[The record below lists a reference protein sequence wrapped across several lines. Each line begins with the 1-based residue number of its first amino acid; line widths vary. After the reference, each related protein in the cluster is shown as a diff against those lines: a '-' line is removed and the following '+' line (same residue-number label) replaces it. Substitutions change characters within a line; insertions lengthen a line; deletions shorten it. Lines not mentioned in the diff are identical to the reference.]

1 MSHYIDRINRLR
13 AAMAESDIDAVCVS
27 IGSDLPYL
35 TGYRAHVSERPTML
49 VVTTDQQPTMVIAA
63 LEAPRVKPQPDVF
76 TVLPWEETDDP
87 MAIVSDLL
95 PSGAT
100 VAIGSQTWSRFTLDL
115 QKRQP
120 GVRWLDAE
128 PIMAGLRIIKSADE
142 IALLRAA
149 ATTVDR
155 VAADIATMR
164 FSGRTEADVSREI
177 ADRTLAAGHQSVE
190 FCIVASGPNG
200 ASPHHTASGRVMAEG
215 EAVVVDFGGYQDGYC
230 SDTTRTF
237 VIGRPPDG
245 YLAAYEVLQRAQES
259 ATAFAQP
266 GRRASEVD
274 AHARAIIADAGF
286 GDRFIHRLGHGIG
299 LDGHERPYLV
309 EGDDTIIEPGMAF
322 SIEPGIYTP
331 GEWGMRIEDIV
342 AVTASGV
349 ESLNV
354 SDRSLRTVA

>member
-1 MSHYIDRINRLR
+1 MIHFIDRMNRLR
-13 AAMAESDIDAVCVS
+13 AGMAERSIDAVCVS

-49 VVTTDQQPTMVIAA
+49 VVTADAPATMVIPA
-63 LEAPRVKPQPDVF
+63 LEAPRVKPQGDVF
-76 TVLPWEETDDP
+76 AVLPWEETDDP
-87 MAIVSDLL
+87 IGIVSDLL
-95 PSGAT
+95 PAAST

-115 QKRQP
+115 QTRKP

-128 PIMAGLRIIKSADE
+128 SVMAGLRIIKSDDE

-149 ATTVDR
+149 GATVDR
-155 VAADIATMR
+155 IAADIGTMR
-164 FSGRTEADVSREI
+164 FSRRTEADVSREI
-177 ADRTLAAGHQSVE
+177 ADRTLAAGHQSIE

-200 ASPHHTASGRVMAEG
+200 ASPHHTASDRVMAEG
-215 EAVVVDFGGYQDGYC
+215 DAVVVDFGGYQDGYC

-237 VIGRPPDG
+237 VIGKPPDG
-245 YLAAYEVLQRAQES
+245 FVAAYEVLRRAQES
-259 ATAFAQP
+259 ATAFARP
-266 GRRASEVD
+266 GRRASEID
-274 AHARAIIADAGF
+274 AHARAIISDAGY

-309 EGDDTIIEPGMAF
+309 DGDDTVIEQGMAF
-322 SIEPGIYTP
+322 SIEPGIYAP

-342 AVTASGV
+342 AVTSSGV